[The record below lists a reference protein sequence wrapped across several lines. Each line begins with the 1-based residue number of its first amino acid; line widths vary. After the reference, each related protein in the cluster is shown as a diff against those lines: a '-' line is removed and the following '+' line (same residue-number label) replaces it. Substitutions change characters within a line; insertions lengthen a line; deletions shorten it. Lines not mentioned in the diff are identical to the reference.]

1 MHDCNELIA
10 RVNKKDNTKDD
21 WVKLRRDINL
31 FLDEDHPIE
40 EKELFYPLGYLEMVN
55 MICDEE

>member
-1 MHDCNELIA
+1 MQNCEELMA
-10 RVNKKDNTKDD
+10 RIKKKNNTMKD
-21 WVKLRRDINL
+21 WLEIKRDINQ

-55 MICDEE
+55 MICDED